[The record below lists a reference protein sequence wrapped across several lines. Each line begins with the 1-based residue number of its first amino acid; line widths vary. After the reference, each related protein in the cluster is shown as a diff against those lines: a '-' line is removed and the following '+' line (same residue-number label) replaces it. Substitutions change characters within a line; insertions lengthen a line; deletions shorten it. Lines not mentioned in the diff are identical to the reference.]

1 MKKGADDAQSAIIS
15 SSEKVILDFLDRDIA
30 AHPERLQPVTA
41 EQVRRIQSLVGDVS
55 VEFDTPLP
63 PDDASLRSA
72 EESLGSSAEQ
82 RCQWPFILTRYWT
95 IKLTHPDSQLSVFCF
110 SR

>member
-1 MKKGADDAQSAIIS
+1 MKKDADDAQTAIIS

-55 VEFDTPLP
+55 VELDTPLP
-63 PDDASLRSA
+63 PDDA
-72 EESLGSSAEQ
+72 
-82 RCQWPFILTRYWT
+82 
-95 IKLTHPDSQLSVFCF
+95 
-110 SR
+110 